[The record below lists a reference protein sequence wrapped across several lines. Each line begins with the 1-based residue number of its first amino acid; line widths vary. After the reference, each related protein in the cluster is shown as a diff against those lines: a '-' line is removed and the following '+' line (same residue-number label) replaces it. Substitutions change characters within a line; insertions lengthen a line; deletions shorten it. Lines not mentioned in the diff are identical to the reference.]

1 MATTDFL
8 AAAEIASRDAA
19 ALMAKT
25 DVPEQA
31 LLLAS
36 RNAYA
41 RRAIADLAARTDLTD
56 AARADLVK
64 AAEFLDESMIHLNL
78 DADRAANDRT
88 RRYLDGADELIACAR
103 MLIGA
108 ALGERLERQ
117 QAERDRATAA
127 RTARTPEQLAAEDA
141 DEVRELV
148 RVGVKEL
155 LRALPGLARFKR
167 VRATG

>member
-1 MATTDFL
+1 MATTFIT
-8 AAAEIASRDAA
+8 AAEIASRDVAD
-19 ALMAKT
+19 LMAKT
-25 DVPEQA
+25 DAPEQV

-36 RNAYA
+36 RNAHA
-41 RRAIADLAARTDLTD
+41 RRAIADLAARPDLTD
-56 AARADLVK
+56 AALADLVK

-88 RRYLDGADELIACAR
+88 RRYLDGADELISCAR

-108 ALGERLERQ
+108 ALNERLDRQ
-117 QAERDRATAA
+117 QDEREEAAAA

-141 DEVRELV
+141 EEVRELV
-148 RVGVKEL
+148 RIGVKEL
-155 LRALPGLARFKR
+155 LRSLPGLNRFKR